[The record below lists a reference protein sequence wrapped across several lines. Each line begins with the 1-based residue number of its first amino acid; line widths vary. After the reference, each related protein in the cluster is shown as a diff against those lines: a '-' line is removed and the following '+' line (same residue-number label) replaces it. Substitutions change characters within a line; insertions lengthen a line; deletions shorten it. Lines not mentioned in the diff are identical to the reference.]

1 MHPRRQG
8 LCFVRFFQM
17 ILTGQVE
24 DICFNY
30 LFLEPS
36 AFDALENFLLGSDL
50 KKKTDTKEE
59 EEEDRMKLMINE
71 SFSHNYVQIL

>member
-24 DICFNY
+24 DICFDY

-36 AFDALENFLLGSDL
+36 AFDALENFLLG
-50 KKKTDTKEE
+50 
-59 EEEDRMKLMINE
+59 
-71 SFSHNYVQIL
+71 

>member
-1 MHPRRQG
+1 M
-8 LCFVRFFQM
+8 RFFQM

-59 EEEDRMKLMINE
+59 EEEEDTMKLMINE

>member
-17 ILTGQVE
+17 ILIGQVE

-59 EEEDRMKLMINE
+59 EEEDRMKLMING
-71 SFSHNYVQIL
+71 SSSHNYVQIL